1 MTLVDLLGYSAASAA
16 IGTHS
21 MRTMIPLRVLALATN
36 VLFIGYGYLSGTQP
50 VFLLH
55 LILLPLNAWRL
66 HQVLKVLRDVS
77 AAAASGRLCID
88 WLRPFGS
95 TRRFE
100 PGQSVFRVGDR
111 ARHLYVVLS
120 GRFRVDPHWDV
131 LPGTLLGELGFVAP
145 DQSRTMTVRCV
156 ERGELLAVSY
166 ADVKTLYFQSPA
178 FAFYLLRLV
187 GERLFSNLQARE
199 RGAPPSLV
207 AEPSRPAPL
216 VPIAVGAESAPH
228 GEPGAIKT
236 A

>member
-1 MTLVDLLGYSAASAA
+1 MTLIDLLGYSAASAA

-21 MRTMIPLRVLALATN
+21 MRTMIPLRILALATN
-36 VLFIGYGYLSGTQP
+36 VLFIGYGYMSGTQP

-66 HQVLKVLRDVS
+66 HQMLKVMRDVS
-77 AAAASGRLCID
+77 AAAASGKLCID
-88 WLRPFGS
+88 WLRPFGA
-95 TRRFE
+95 RRPFE
-100 PGQSVFRVGDR
+100 PGQAVFRAGDT

-120 GRFRVDPHWDV
+120 GKFRVEPHWDV

-145 DQSRTMTVRCV
+145 DQARTMTVRCL
-156 ERGELLAVSY
+156 ERGELLAISY

-187 GERLFSNLQARE
+187 SERLFSNLQARE
-199 RGAPPSLV
+199 RGAKPALV
-207 AEPSRPAPL
+207 SEPSRPAPL
-216 VPIAVGAESAPH
+216 A
-228 GEPGAIKT
+228 EPGTIRT

>member
-55 LILLPLNAWRL
+55 LILFPLNAWRL
-66 HQVLKVLRDVS
+66 HQMLKVLRNVS

-88 WLRPFGS
+88 WLRPFGAK
-95 TRRFE
+95 RPFE
-100 PGQSVFRVGDR
+100 PGQAVFRAGDK

-120 GRFRVDPHWDV
+120 GRFRVEPHWDV

-145 DQSRTMTVRCV
+145 DQCRTMTVRCV
-156 ERGELLAVSY
+156 ERGELLAISY

-187 GERLFSNLQARE
+187 SERLFSHLQARE
-199 RGAPPSLV
+199 LGAKPALV
-207 AEPSRPAPL
+207 SEPSRPAPL
-216 VPIAVGAESAPH
+216 MPMPASAEPGARAD
-228 GEPGAIKT
+228 PGAIK
-236 A
+236 AA